1 MTTELTFEIPRPVY
15 NSETLLSLYLQT
27 RGFTPDTF
35 FWEVFVN
42 NEIAAIQVIDEH
54 LPDQGRVLR

>member
-1 MTTELTFEIPRPVY
+1 MTTELTFEIPRSVY

-42 NEIAAIQVIDEH
+42 NEIAAIQVIE
-54 LPDQGRVLR
+54 